1 VAISEVP
8 VLSHPAAKAAGIDR
22 FGILL
27 AIAIGAAGGAA
38 AAAIGHIPMV
48 QQIGIGMGFG
58 FAFATALRGRATSAG
73 AGLIWGLGAGFML
86 WMVLPMAAPVVGG
99 AGYSPEAML
108 GQARARFPELV
119 GCIAGIGAPVGFAL
133 GIRAALRPQAT
144 KPFHWGRAIVAGGA
158 AGLVAALIFGRW
170 MYEGDFYPLISG
182 YGRLGTHFG
191 NIIFHFAVACLIG
204 CTFGMLFQA
213 EVWNLGSA
221 MGWGMA
227 YAMFWWFFG
236 QLTLLPIAAG
246 RTVDWSGA
254 RGSQLFGAMVGHIL
268 FGLILGM
275 VYAGVNAVWTRLFID
290 ADPLNRKREGPG
302 VHLLLSLGWG
312 SAAGFS
318 GGLIALP
325 LMIQT
330 GVITKL
336 AGLESGLS
344 TGIGICLHLAA
355 STLIGA
361 SYGVLFRGETRNI
374 IFGSLWGLVFG
385 LIWWYAGPLT
395 LLPLIRTG
403 ECDWTPEAAAALLP
417 SLFGHLVF
425 GLVTANIFMAFESR
439 HSRWLFADPRYAAL
453 YASRTRPVA
462 TPAPALWAFVLGMGV
477 LLPILLS

>member
-1 VAISEVP
+1 
-8 VLSHPAAKAAGIDR
+8 
-22 FGILL
+22 
-27 AIAIGAAGGAA
+27 
-38 AAAIGHIPMV
+38 
-48 QQIGIGMGFG
+48 
-58 FAFATALRGRATSAG
+58 
-73 AGLIWGLGAGFML
+73 
-86 WMVLPMAAPVVGG
+86 
-99 AGYSPEAML
+99 
-108 GQARARFPELV
+108 
-119 GCIAGIGAPVGFAL
+119 
-133 GIRAALRPQAT
+133 
-144 KPFHWGRAIVAGGA
+144 
-158 AGLVAALIFGRW
+158 
-170 MYEGDFYPLISG
+170 
-182 YGRLGTHFG
+182 
-191 NIIFHFAVACLIG
+191 
-204 CTFGMLFQA
+204 
-213 EVWNLGSA
+213 
-221 MGWGMA
+221 
-227 YAMFWWFFG
+227 
-236 QLTLLPIAAG
+236 LPIAAG